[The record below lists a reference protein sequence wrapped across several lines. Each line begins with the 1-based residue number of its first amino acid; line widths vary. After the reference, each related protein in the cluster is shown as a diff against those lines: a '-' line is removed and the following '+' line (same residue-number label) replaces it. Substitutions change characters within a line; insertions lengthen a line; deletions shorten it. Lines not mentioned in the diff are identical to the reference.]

1 MKQYSVFQKLFKGS
15 KSIRFTAN
23 IMAAFRGKSQE
34 MGEYPIVFD
43 PQEENRTLII
53 GMFVLRPAY
62 SAWTAPILS
71 DDTNFLSKELYCVE
85 DWAYGYNGIDGGSLV
100 ADSCPFDTFRVAL
113 QYGLS
118 DAVIVGTKTVCAEG
132 IDTIT
137 RKGDSILH

>member
-1 MKQYSVFQKLFKGS
+1 MKQLPVFQKIFEGS
-15 KSIRFTAN
+15 KSIRFTAK
-23 IMAAFRGKSQE
+23 ISAAFCGKSQE

-43 PQEENRTLII
+43 PQVEKRTLII

-62 SAWTAPILS
+62 CAWTAPILS
-71 DDTNFLSKELYCVE
+71 HKKNMLSKELYRVE
-85 DWAYGYNGIDGGSLV
+85 DWAYGYRGIDGGSLV
-100 ADSCPFDTFRVAL
+100 SDCCPFDAFRVAL

-137 RKGDSILH
+137 RKGDSVSH